1 MMFFNKEKMEYTE
14 KEVIDEY
21 IYNLIDTVSKNNDV
35 DGYVSIIAIL
45 HKLKKTYPRLN
56 DIYNKYLKQLDK
68 YTDLYNKTKNS
79 NGVYISLNT
88 LSQFDE
94 PSWDLIPDRYLW
106 FSTCL
111 ALLGTPKTPKVTNQ
125 IAKWCSWNYYC
136 FAKSSIYYTKL
147 LINQGFDDESGGGY
161 YDSAK
166 EKLKNHRF
174 NIYLQLAENYTKIK
188 DYDSAIKYYK
198 KASKYK
204 LDFKDMIDKK
214 IEQCNKYKQRIIE

>member
-111 ALLGTPKTPKVTNQ
+111 ALLGTPKKPKITNQ
-125 IAKWCSWNYYC
+125 IAKWCSWNYNC

-147 LINQGFDDESGGGY
+147 LINQGFYDESGGNY

-166 EKLKNHRF
+166 EKLKDHRY
-174 NIYLQLAENYTKIK
+174 NIYFQLAENYTKIK

-198 KASKYK
+198 KAVKYK

-214 IEQCNKYKQRIIE
+214 IEQCNKYKQ